1 MRNILTLTRKEL
13 YSYFQ
18 SPMAYVIIAVF
29 LVVSGIIFSLRFSM
43 FYYDSLEISRNP
55 YIMQQYN
62 LNATEQVLEPM
73 FLTLNFLSLLMIPM
87 LTMRSLS
94 EDKKSGTI
102 ELLLT
107 YPVRDIEVAISK
119 FLACV
124 IVYVSMIALTLAYPA
139 ISAKV
144 TTVEFR
150 SLSMGYVGLLL
161 SGAAFVALGVFVSSL
176 TENQIIAVAVSYGL
190 LLLFWLSGAAENL
203 LPAPYNAVL
212 TDLSI
217 FKHMEDFS
225 RGILNTHDLVYYLIF
240 AALFIFLTLR
250 SLEVTKWKG
259 RA

>member
-1 MRNILTLTRKEL
+1 MKNILTLTRKEL
-13 YSYFQ
+13 CSYFQ

-29 LVVSGIIFSLRFSM
+29 LIVSGIIFSLRFQM
-43 FYYDSLEISRNP
+43 FYYDSLQISRDP
-55 YIMQQYN
+55 YMMQQYN

-119 FLACV
+119 VLACV
-124 IVYVSMIALTLAYPA
+124 IVYACMIALTLVYPA
-139 ISAKV
+139 LSAKV
-144 TTVEFR
+144 TTVEFT
-150 SLSMGYVGLLL
+150 SLWMGYVGLVL

-203 LPAPYNAVL
+203 LPAPYNTVV

-225 RGILNTHDLVYYLIF
+225 RGVLNTHDLVYYLIF
-240 AALFIFLTLR
+240 AALFMFLTLR